1 MRRRSTVSQPRDA
14 DCEVRLVD
22 ADRVAQGKA
31 LLLEDESFLNIAE
44 SFRALADTS
53 RVKIVYTLLQQE
65 LCVCDL
71 AAVAGISESAT
82 SQHLRVLRNLRLV
95 KSRRNGKMVYYSV
108 DDDHVRVLM
117 GVCLRHLG
125 HEPAGDP
132 IALSGGRVHR
142 SGQAAA
148 TLSPAPK
155 RARERRNV

>member
-1 MRRRSTVSQPRDA
+1 MVLKQITDEA
-14 DCEVRLVD
+14 CEVRQVD
-22 ADRVAQGKA
+22 PEKVTQGKA
-31 LLLEDESFLNIAE
+31 LLLPDDAYAVMAE

-53 RVKIVYTLLQQE
+53 RVKIVHTLLQQE

-108 DDDHVRVLM
+108 DDDHIRVLM

-125 HEPAGDP
+125 HEDGTP
-132 IALSGGRVHR
+132 GR
-142 SGQAAA
+142 Q
-148 TLSPAPK
+148 PK
-155 RARERRNV
+155 EAEPGP

>member
-1 MRRRSTVSQPRDA
+1 MRRRSTVTRRDA

-22 ADRVAQGKA
+22 ADRVSQGKA

-71 AAVAGISESAT
+71 AAVSGLSESAT
-82 SQHLRVLRNLRLV
+82 SQHLRTLRNLRLV
-95 KSRRNGKMVYYSV
+95 KSRRNGKMIYYSV

-125 HEPAGDP
+125 HEPAEG
-132 IALSGGRVHR
+132 AMNLSGITHGNARN
-142 SGQAAA
+142 
-148 TLSPAPK
+148 PA
-155 RARERRNV
+155 RARKPRGG

>member
-1 MRRRSTVSQPRDA
+1 MVLKQIPDEA
-14 DCEVRLVD
+14 CEVRQ
-22 ADRVAQGKA
+22 ADPERVTQGKA
-31 LLLEDESFLNIAE
+31 LLLPDDAYAVMAE

-53 RVKIVYTLLQQE
+53 RVKIVHTLLQQK

-108 DDDHVRVLM
+108 DDDHIRVLM

-125 HEPAGDP
+125 HEDGT
-132 IALSGGRVHR
+132 SGR
-142 SGQAAA
+142 Q
-148 TLSPAPK
+148 PK
-155 RARERRNV
+155 EAELGP

>member
-1 MRRRSTVSQPRDA
+1 MRRRSHVPPPE

-22 ADRVAQGKA
+22 ADRVAEGRA
-31 LLLEDESFLNIAE
+31 LLLEDESFVNIAE

-95 KSRRNGKMVYYSV
+95 KSRRNGKMIYYSV

-125 HEPAGDP
+125 HEPAEG
-132 IALSGGRVHR
+132 
-142 SGQAAA
+142 AA
-148 TLSPAPK
+148 TRTGIASGEPQRRTPA
-155 RARERRNV
+155 RTRTRRPRGG